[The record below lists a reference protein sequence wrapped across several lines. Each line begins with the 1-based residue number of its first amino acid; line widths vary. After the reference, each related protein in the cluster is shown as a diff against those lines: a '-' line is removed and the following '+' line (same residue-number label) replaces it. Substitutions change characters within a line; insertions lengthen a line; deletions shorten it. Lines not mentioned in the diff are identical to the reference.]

1 MSDYIVAIPSYK
13 RYDEITKKTLPTL
26 KKGKVKKDKI
36 YVFVANKQEEK
47 LYKKKMDPKM
57 YNQIVVGKKGIVE
70 QRVFISKYFPEKTKI
85 VSMDDDV
92 EKLQKLS
99 SDGKQLIDIKNL
111 DTFFKKAFKLLE
123 KKKLFIW
130 GVYPVQNPFF
140 MKNKVTDDLRFLIGV
155 VHGYIN
161 RHNNKLYPNK
171 KARSKEDYH
180 QSILFYLHDGGVI
193 RFNNITFKTKFNAP
207 GGILANGDRFTMN
220 DKAAKYLHEKY
231 PKIVTRKYRK
241 NGMPEINLKKNP
253 Q

>member
-13 RYDEITKKTLPTL
+13 RYEEITKKTLPTL
-26 KKGKVKKDKI
+26 KKGKVKKEKI

-47 LYKKKMDPKM
+47 IYKEKMDPRM
-57 YNQIVVGKKGIVE
+57 YNKIVVGKKGIVE
-70 QRVFISKYFPEKTKI
+70 QRIFISKYFPEKTKI

-99 SDGKQLIDIKNL
+99 SDGKKLVDIKNL
-111 DTFFKKAFKLLE
+111 DSFFKKAFKLLE

-161 RHNNKLYPNK
+161 RHNSKLYPNK
-171 KARSKEDYH
+171 NARSKEDYH
-180 QSILFYLHDGGVI
+180 QAILFYLHDGGVI
-193 RFNNITFKTKFNAP
+193 RYNNVTFKTKFNAP
-207 GGILANGDRFTMN
+207 GGILANGDRFAMN
-220 DKAAKYLHEKY
+220 EKAASYLHKKY

-253 Q
+253 